1 MIVIFQTVDTLS
13 SKTALANNGMNTDAK
28 TLRYFGTG
36 YASR

>member
-1 MIVIFQTVDTLS
+1 MIVIFQTVDTPS